1 MKSAFTLFL
10 LLLFLQFPSLAGQP
24 RKVLLIGIDGCRS
37 DALQQAATPNIDGL
51 LSGSLYSLDS
61 WHTGITFSGPSWTTI
76 LTGVQWDKHGVT
88 GNTFTGSNFNNYPAF
103 PKRAKEL
110 KPNLTCVEVV
120 EWDPLADNFYNDGW
134 DKKIKVA
141 DGSTFP
147 TADSAIIQLQD
158 TALDVL
164 FAYFDHVD
172 LTGHNTTFSP
182 SNPAYIAAIEQV
194 DSAIG
199 MVLSALYARP
209 AYANEDWLIL
219 LITDHG
225 GNGLFHGGNSD
236 EERHI
241 WWIASGSAVVHEQ
254 ITAADPGT
262 YNCQFIAIFD
272 TTCVDDNLMRQSPT
286 HPDIAVTA
294 IHHLIFDTG
303 VNPETKADWQLDGKS
318 WLTLPPNA
326 IAEQNANNAIS
337 VFPNPSTREIFV
349 VSESPVLE
357 AEILDMFGNKMN
369 ISSSTLPAD
378 KFLFTVDH
386 LATGCYILQVRTDK
400 QRSMQKISVMR

>member
-1 MKSAFTLFL
+1 MKSPFTLLL
-10 LLLFLQFPSLAGQP
+10 LLLFLHFSTFASQP

-51 LSGSLYSLDS
+51 LANSLYSLDS
-61 WHTGITFSGPSWTTI
+61 WHTGITFSGPSWTTL
-76 LTGVQWDKHGVT
+76 LTGVQWNKHGVT
-88 GNTFTGSNFNNYPAF
+88 GNTFTVTNFNQYPAF
-103 PKRAKEL
+103 PKRAKEI

-164 FAYFDHVD
+164 FTYFDHVD
-172 LTGHNTTFSP
+172 LTGHSTTFSP
-182 SNPAYIAAIEQV
+182 SNAAYIAAIEQV

-209 AYANEDWLIL
+209 DYANEDWLIL

-225 GNGLFHGGNSD
+225 GNSFFHGGNSD

-241 WWIASGSAVVHEQ
+241 WWIANGSAVAHEQ
-254 ITAADPGT
+254 INAADPGT
-262 YNCQFIAIFD
+262 YNCQLIAIFD
-272 TTCVDDNLMRQSPT
+272 TTCVDYNLMRQSPT

-303 VNPETKADWQLDGKS
+303 VNPETKVDWELDGKS
-318 WLTLPPNA
+318 WLALPPNA
-326 IAEQNANNAIS
+326 IAERDTNSTIS
-337 VFPNPSTREIFV
+337 VFPNPASHEISVF
-349 VSESPVLE
+349 SEVPVLE
-357 AEILDMFGNKMN
+357 AELLDMLGNKMN
-369 ISSSTLPAD
+369 VTPSTLPANN
-378 KFLFTVDH
+378 FLIALDQ
-386 LATGCYILQVRTDK
+386 LAAGCYLLQVQTGK
-400 QRSMQKISVMR
+400 GRSMQKISVMR